1 VNNEHWL
8 ILHGKQASNE
18 VLRRAVMARRNA
30 GTDIAV
36 RVTWEAGDVERYV
49 NEGLDS
55 GSQSFIAAGGDGTV
69 RDVLNAMMNSGR
81 NDLRLAILPLGTA
94 NDLATAAGI
103 PESPEDALNL
113 LDQPAVPCDCV
124 QINDQYFLNMATGGF
139 GTEVTTQTS
148 EDLKSL
154 LGGAAYFLTGISK
167 FTEIQSAKGHFR
179 GNDFEWEGE
188 FLAAGLGNGRQA
200 GGGQQLC
207 PDALIN
213 DGLLDVAIL
222 PANMDLL
229 AGVRELFDSG
239 GRNDTEQKGLFIRAR
254 VNELIVETPS
264 PMHFNLDG
272 EPLKDTRFDIK
283 VIQNRLAIHLPEKS
297 PLLE

>member
-1 VNNEHWL
+1 
-8 ILHGKQASNE
+8 
-18 VLRRAVMARRNA
+18 MARRNA

-254 VNELIVETPS
+254 VNELIVKTPS

-283 VIQNRLAIHLPEKS
+283 VIQNRLAIHLPDDS
-297 PLLE
+297 PLLQ